1 MFYTNYV
8 EPEGG
13 VHRVPRDLLIT
24 ARRKAGYR
32 DRLVKEVNK
41 RLLSTKVESGWWIFK
56 WKTCQM
62 QIVVNRIRGHVSAAW
77 DTALAL
83 GFISEHERDV
93 LKKKALS
100 YSEVDA
106 MLLASDNLLS
116 TLEMKKLS
124 ETMQIK
130 ENNNV

>member
-13 VHRVPRDLLIT
+13 VHRVSRDTLIT
-24 ARRKAGYR
+24 ARRKADYR
-32 DRLVKEVNK
+32 DRMVREINE
-41 RLLSTKVESGWWIFK
+41 RLLSTMVKSGWWIFK
-56 WKTCQM
+56 WKISQM
-62 QIVVNRIRGHVSAAW
+62 EVVINRIRGHISAAW

-83 GFISEHERDV
+83 GFISEHERSV
-93 LKKKALS
+93 LKIKALS
-100 YSEVDA
+100 CSEIDA

-124 ETMQIK
+124 ETLKIK
-130 ENNNV
+130 ENDNV

>member
-13 VHRVPRDLLIT
+13 VHRVSGEMLIT
-24 ARRKAGYR
+24 ARRKAAYR
-32 DRLVKEVNK
+32 DLMVREVNQ

-56 WKTCQM
+56 WKTSQM
-62 QIVVNRIRGHVSAAW
+62 EIVVNRIRGHVSAAW

-93 LKKKALS
+93 LKRKALTS
-100 YSEVDA
+100 SEIDA